1 MSLAF
6 YLLMAGDNNEEAESV
21 RKRCS
26 MNQSIIHAIARK
38 RPLLY
43 HFTRMSNLASIT
55 ANDRL
60 LSAGALCPQG
70 SLERRR
76 SPVEISR
83 IHGTATLN
91 PHLRIADSMMEEGVT
106 QEEFRSWL
114 NRHVFFW
121 PTARDCRKML
131 EVYRRR
137 EPDGRFC
144 VLALDTCALLTAHYS
159 NVRVT
164 KYDSRSSPRFPHR
177 CSYRKSPRMFLP
189 LEQFMSVDRPD
200 VPVSVG
206 EIREVLVDSQVMG
219 ISCLLRTVFA
229 PSDGELP
236 SGWSGMPRHP
246 LEEM

>member
-1 MSLAF
+1 
-6 YLLMAGDNNEEAESV
+6 
-21 RKRCS
+21 
-26 MNQSIIHAIARK
+26 MNQAIIDTIARK

-55 ANDRL
+55 ASDQL
-60 LSAGALCPQG
+60 LSASALCPQS

-76 SPVEISR
+76 SPVEVSR
-83 IHGTATLN
+83 MHGTATLN

-121 PTARDCRKML
+121 PTAKDCRKML

-144 VLALDTCALLTAHYS
+144 VLALDTGAFLAAHYS
-159 NVRVT
+159 DVRVT
-164 KYDSRSSPRFPHR
+164 KYDSGSSPRFPHR

-200 VPVSVG
+200 VPIAVG
-206 EIREVLVDSQVMG
+206 EIREVLVDSRVLG
-219 ISCLLRTVFA
+219 VTSLLRAVFA
-229 PSDGELP
+229 PPAGELP
-236 SGWSGMPRHP
+236 SDWNGVRRYL
-246 LEEM
+246 LEEL